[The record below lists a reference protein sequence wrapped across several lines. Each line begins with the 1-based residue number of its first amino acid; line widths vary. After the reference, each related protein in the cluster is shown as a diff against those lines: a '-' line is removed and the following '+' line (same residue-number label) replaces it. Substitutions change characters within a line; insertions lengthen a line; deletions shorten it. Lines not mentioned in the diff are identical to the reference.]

1 MASSSAFQ
9 DGWYWSRDGLR
20 LHFRDYHHGDAERP
34 ALLCLPGLTRNARDF
49 SVLAERYSE
58 DWRIVVAELRGRGDS
73 AYAKDPL
80 TYVPLTYL
88 QDLEALLAAARLK
101 RFVTIG
107 TSLGGMLALMLAR
120 AEGGRVVGAV
130 LNDIGPQLEPA
141 GVQRIRGN
149 VGRRGDWPTWLHAA
163 RDLATRNGDVHP
175 GWSLTDWLGFAKR
188 LCKLTAAGRIVFDY
202 DARIAEPF
210 RLPGAD
216 AGVDLWSALDGLA
229 GKPVLSVRGELS
241 DVLGAATQ
249 AAMAA
254 RLPGLHAITVP
265 GVGHAPTLAEPV
277 SVAAIDTL
285 LAKVARG

>member
-20 LHFRDYHHGDAERP
+20 LHFRDYHRGDTERP

-49 SVLAERYSE
+49 GVLAERYSE

-88 QDLEALLAAARLK
+88 QDLEALLAAARLE

-120 AEGGRVVGAV
+120 AEGERVVGAV

-175 GWSLTDWLGFAKR
+175 GWSLTDWLSFAKR

-229 GKPVLSVRGELS
+229 GRPVLSVRGELS

-254 RLPGLHAITVP
+254 RLPGLRAITVP

-277 SVAAIDTL
+277 AVAGIDAL
-285 LAKVARG
+285 LAEVARG